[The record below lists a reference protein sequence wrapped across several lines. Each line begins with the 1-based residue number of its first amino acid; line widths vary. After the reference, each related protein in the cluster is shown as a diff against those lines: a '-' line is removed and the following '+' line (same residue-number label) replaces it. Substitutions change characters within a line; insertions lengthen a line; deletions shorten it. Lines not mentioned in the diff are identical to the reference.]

1 MSVRRAKIGS
11 LAEQIR
17 GVSFAKHDA
26 SATHLPG
33 YVPVLRAGNITD
45 EGLSFDDLIF
55 VPAVRV
61 SEKQKI
67 RRHDVVIAAS
77 SGSLDVVGKAAPV
90 LSDYDCTFGAFCKV
104 LRPNSN
110 IDARYFAQFFQTR
123 EYRTRISAA
132 AAGIN
137 INNLRNEDLDVLEI
151 PLPPLAE
158 QGRIASILDK
168 AEALRKQRRATLA
181 QVDFLKQSI
190 FVDLFGNP
198 ELNSK
203 GWEICRLGNE
213 LKLQG
218 GFAFKS
224 SDYKNTGIRLVKISN
239 VQKDTLDWATTNF
252 VPEEYL
258 DKYADFKL
266 LPGDIVLALT
276 RPIIKSLES
285 VKIAV
290 VKDSD
295 VPSLLNQ
302 RVGRLRFGP
311 DSRLLPE
318 YIFEFCRTKRFFRTV
333 QFFCSESLQPNMS
346 TSQIEEVMIA
356 VPPMDLQREF
366 ARRMAAVEKLKA
378 AHRASLAEMDAL
390 FASLQ
395 HRAFNGQL

>member
-1 MSVRRAKIGS
+1 M
-11 LAEQIR
+11 
-17 GVSFAKHDA
+17 
-26 SATHLPG
+26 
-33 YVPVLRAGNITD
+33 
-45 EGLSFDDLIF
+45 
-55 VPAVRV
+55 
-61 SEKQKI
+61 
-67 RRHDVVIAAS
+67 
-77 SGSLDVVGKAAPV
+77 
-90 LSDYDCTFGAFCKV
+90 
-104 LRPNSN
+104 
-110 IDARYFAQFFQTR
+110 
-123 EYRTRISAA
+123 
-132 AAGIN
+132 
-137 INNLRNEDLDVLEI
+137 
-151 PLPPLAE
+151 
-158 QGRIASILDK
+158 
-168 AEALRKQRRATLA
+168 
-181 QVDFLKQSI
+181 
-190 FVDLFGNP
+190 
-198 ELNSK
+198 
-203 GWEICRLGNE
+203 GNE
-213 LKLQG
+213 LKLQV

-395 HRAFNGQL
+395 HRAFHGAL